1 MPKSVSPRVLVV
13 GSGFGCRIQVPAL
26 RAAGFE
32 VVGLV
37 GTDGPRTL
45 QRAADNGV
53 PQAFIDLDDAISKT
67 GATAVTVATPPHTHA
82 PLVLNAIA
90 RGCHV
95 VCEKPFAKNAGEARA
110 MLDAAQKAGIV
121 HLLGNEFRLEPQR
134 AVIGRMIA
142 QGLIGEP
149 RFLTFT
155 QFLHYVGA
163 PDVDLPHWWLDASQ
177 GGGWLGTWGSHVV
190 DWVRTWLGEFSSLN
204 AVLPR
209 ISTAQGEA
217 EDSYIVRFRLEN
229 GAEGTLHQSGG
240 AWGPLAAMVRVAG
253 TKGTIWLDN
262 GVIWLA
268 DRDGTRA
275 VPVEPEFLLPPALA
289 QSTDPRQA
297 RAEWQMM
304 SYVELAPYLVLGQI
318 WRALINGEKP
328 PSAVPLA
335 TFVDGVAAMEVLDAI
350 RVSAAK
356 DGALVRIRP
365 S

>member
-1 MPKSVSPRVLVV
+1 MVSAPRVLVV

-37 GTDGPRTL
+37 GTDGPRTA

-53 PQAFIDLDDAISKT
+53 PRSYTDLDEAISET

-82 PLVLNAIA
+82 ALVLKAIS

-95 VCEKPFAKNAGEARA
+95 VCEKPFARNADEARA
-110 MLDAAQKAGIV
+110 MLDAARQSGII

-134 AVIGRMIA
+134 VMIGRMIA

-163 PDVDLPHWWLDASQ
+163 ADVDLPHWWLDAKQ

-204 AVLPR
+204 AVLPH
-209 ISTAQGEA
+209 ISTAEGAA
-217 EDSYIVRFRLEN
+217 EDCYIVRFRLQN
-229 GAEGTLHQSGG
+229 GAEGTLHQTGG

-268 DRDGTRA
+268 DQHGTRE
-275 VPVEPEFLLPPALA
+275 VPVAAEFLLPPAPP

-297 RAEWQMM
+297 GTEWQML
-304 SYVELAPYLVLGQI
+304 SHVELAPYLMLAQI
-318 WRALINGEKP
+318 WRALIQGEEL
-328 PSAVPLA
+328 PSLVPLA
-335 TFVDGVAAMEVLDAI
+335 TFADGVAAMEVLDAI
-350 RVSAAK
+350 RISAAK
-356 DGALVRIRP
+356 DGELVRIRQ